1 MKTIYLL
8 LTALIFSNFAIAQH
22 PINPIES
29 TPYIE
34 VTGEYEMEIEPDEI
48 YLQFTLKE
56 RYDGKEKTELDKL
69 EKTLKQLLQ
78 KNNFRLDNLSL
89 ADANADFI
97 TIKRKKKDVLS
108 SKSYVMK
115 VASTG
120 ELTGLMNILDEVEA
134 LNAAVSRVD
143 HSQMEKLKKEVKI
156 LAVKNAREKAEY
168 LLGAIDEEVGHPLFL
183 QERES
188 YIQPFVRKT
197 AMASFALDEAA
208 VETEEEIS
216 FQKIKLN
223 YKVFARFAI
232 K

>member
-1 MKTIYLL
+1 MKTIYLIMAAL
-8 LTALIFSNFAIAQH
+8 LFSNFAIAQ
-22 PINPIES
+22 PMANPIES

-34 VTGEYEMEIEPDEI
+34 VTGEHEMEIEPDEI

-56 RYDGKEKTELDKL
+56 RYDGKEKIELDKL

-78 KNNFRLDNLSL
+78 KNNFGLDKLSL

-120 ELTGLMNILDEVEA
+120 ELTRLINILDEVEA

-168 LLGAIDEEVGHPLFL
+168 LLGAIDEEVGRPLFL

-188 YIQPFVRKT
+188 YIQPYVRKV
-197 AMASFALDEAA
+197 AMESFAMDQTTAD
-208 VETEEEIS
+208 TEEEIS